1 MTEDMNM
8 AKGVWIVAEQ
18 RDGAFRKISF
28 ELASTARKLADQL
41 GEEVCA
47 VLCGSGIEGIAG
59 QLGKYGVDKVYAA
72 DDPALEPY
80 TTDAHAVAVAKV
92 VKENDP
98 AILLLGASTQG
109 KDLSGR
115 LVGKLATGLAT
126 DCTDV
131 KIVDGK
137 LLAVR
142 PMYAGKCFGEITISS
157 FPQMATLRP
166 NVFPAVENAK
176 AGTVVKFDP
185 ALAAG
190 QLKTKILE
198 VQKDTGGKVDLTE
211 ADIIVSGGRGMKG
224 PENYVIL
231 EELAA
236 VLGAT
241 VGASRA
247 AVDAG
252 WRSQRDQVGQ
262 TGKVV
267 SPNLYIACGISGAIQ
282 HLAGM
287 SSSKFIVAI
296 NKDAEAP
303 IFAKADYGIVDDL
316 FKVVPELTKECKK
329 LLA

>member
-1 MTEDMNM
+1 M

-28 ELASTARKLADQL
+28 ELASTARRLADQL

-47 VLCGSGIEGIAG
+47 VLCGAGVEGIAAE
-59 QLGKYGVDKVYAA
+59 LGKYGVEKVFVA
-72 DDPALEPY
+72 DNPALEPY
-80 TTDAHAVAVAKV
+80 TTDAHAAAVAKV

-98 AILLLGASTQG
+98 SILLIGASTQG
-109 KDLSGR
+109 KDLSAR

-131 KIVDGK
+131 KIADGR

-142 PMYAGKCFGEITISS
+142 PMYAGKCFGEVTIAS

-166 NVFPAVENAK
+166 NVFPAVESPK
-176 AGTVVKFDP
+176 AGTVVKFDAGLDP
-185 ALAAG
+185 G
-190 QLKTKILE
+190 QLKTKIVE
-198 VQKDTGGKVDLTE
+198 VQKDTSGKVDLTE
-211 ADIIVSGGRGMKG
+211 ANIIVSGGRGMKG
-224 PENYVIL
+224 PEGYAIL

-252 WRSQRDQVGQ
+252 WRPQSDQVGQ

-296 NKDAEAP
+296 NKDPEAP

-316 FKVVPELTKECKK
+316 FKVVPEFTKECKK

>member
-1 MTEDMNM
+1 MREDTDM

-18 RDGAFRKISF
+18 RDGAFRKISY

-47 VLCGSGIEGIAG
+47 VLCGAGIEGIAG
-59 QLGKYGVDKVYAA
+59 QLGKYGVDKVYVA

-80 TTDAHAVAVAKV
+80 TTDAHAAAVAKV

-98 AILLLGASTQG
+98 SILLIGASTQG

-131 KIVDGK
+131 KIADGK
-137 LLAVR
+137 LLAIR

-176 AGTVVKFDP
+176 AGEVVKFDP
-185 ALAAG
+185 ALDAG
-190 QLKTKILE
+190 QLKTKVIE
-198 VQKDTGGKVDLTE
+198 VQKDTSGKVDLTE
-211 ADIIVSGGRGMKG
+211 ANFIVSGGRGMKG
-224 PENYVIL
+224 PEGYGIL

-252 WRSQRDQVGQ
+252 WRPQSDQVGQ

-267 SPNLYIACGISGAIQ
+267 SPNLYVACGISGAIQ

-287 SSSKFIVAI
+287 SSSKVIVAI
-296 NKDAEAP
+296 NKDQEAP

-316 FKVVPELTKECKK
+316 FKVVPEFTKECKK

>member
-1 MTEDMNM
+1 MNM

-176 AGTVVKFDP
+176 AGTVVKFDL

-190 QLKTKILE
+190 QLKTKIIE
-198 VQKDTGGKVDLTE
+198 VQKDASGKVDLTE

-316 FKVVPELTKECKK
+316 FKFVPEFTKECKK

>member
-1 MTEDMNM
+1 M

-28 ELASTARKLADQL
+28 ELASTARKLADVL

-59 QLGKYGVDKVYAA
+59 QLGKYGVDKVFVA
-72 DDPALEPY
+72 DSPALEPY

-109 KDLSGR
+109 KDLSAR

-131 KIVDGK
+131 KIADGK
-137 LLAVR
+137 LLAIR
-142 PMYAGKCFGEITISS
+142 PMYAGKCFGEVVFST
-157 FPQMATLRP
+157 FPQMASLRP

-176 AGTVVKFDP
+176 AGAVVKFDP
-185 ALAAG
+185 ALDAG
-190 QLKTKILE
+190 QLKTKVLE
-198 VQKDTGGKVDLTE
+198 VQKDTSGKADLTE
-211 ADIIVSGGRGMKG
+211 ANVIVSGGRGMKG
-224 PENYVIL
+224 PEGYAIL

-252 WRSQRDQVGQ
+252 WRPQSDQVGQ
-262 TGKVV
+262 TGKIV
-267 SPNLYIACGISGAIQ
+267 SPNLYIACGVSGAIQ

-287 SSSKFIVAI
+287 SSSKIIVAI

-303 IFAKADYGIVDDL
+303 IFTKADYGIVDDL
-316 FKVVPELTKECKK
+316 FKIVPEFTKECKK

>member
-1 MTEDMNM
+1 M

-18 RDGAFRKISF
+18 RNGAFRKISF

-185 ALAAG
+185 VLAAG

-211 ADIIVSGGRGMKG
+211 ANIIVSGGRGMKG